1 MAIINGIINKGVIII
16 VQIKLLKVEAGLIL
30 EENINLQLIA
40 IFAIPHVLGAKD
52 QLEIVILV

>member
-1 MAIINGIINKGVIII
+1 MAIINGIINKDVIII